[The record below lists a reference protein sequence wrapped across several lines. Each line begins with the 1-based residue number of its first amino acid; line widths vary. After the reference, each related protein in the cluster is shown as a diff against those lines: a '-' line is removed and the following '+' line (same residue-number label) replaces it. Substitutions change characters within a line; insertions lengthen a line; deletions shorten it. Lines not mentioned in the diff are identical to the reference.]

1 MFRFKNRFI
10 FALMIPVLL
19 VNLTL
24 TALFGPADA
33 LDEQGYAAPKLS
45 IFNVCALDDPPAC
58 PDEDGQDSEQGHSCS
73 QQHSLMCLAH
83 LSPSISYQPYII
95 AYLVTEP
102 FKPFPEV
109 YLERFIPPE
118 IPA

>member
-1 MFRFKNRFI
+1 MIRFKNRFI
-10 FALMIPVLL
+10 LALMIPVLL

-45 IFNVCALDDPPAC
+45 ILNVCTLDDPPAC
-58 PDEDGQDSEQGHSCS
+58 PDEDEQDSEQGHSGS
-73 QQHSLMCLAH
+73 QQHSPMCLAH
-83 LSPSISYQPYII
+83 LSLSASYHPCIT
-95 AYLVTEP
+95 AHLVTEP
-102 FKPFPEV
+102 FMAFPEV
-109 YLERFIPPE
+109 YLDRFIPPE